1 MSLFLSNYKKIR
13 KSIFGYNINLN
24 FIILINSTKI
34 NKNWACMHAIIKLR
48 YIIKEKKSKAD
59 MKRVYKESEAGSI
72 GERGGDGY
80 GRKM

>member
-1 MSLFLSNYKKIR
+1 
-13 KSIFGYNINLN
+13 
-24 FIILINSTKI
+24 
-34 NKNWACMHAIIKLR
+34 MHAIIKLR
-48 YIIKEKKSKAD
+48 YIIKEKSKD

>member
-1 MSLFLSNYKKIR
+1 
-13 KSIFGYNINLN
+13 
-24 FIILINSTKI
+24 
-34 NKNWACMHAIIKLR
+34 MHAIIKLR
-48 YIIKEKKSKAD
+48 YIIKEKKSKD

>member
-1 MSLFLSNYKKIR
+1 
-13 KSIFGYNINLN
+13 
-24 FIILINSTKI
+24 
-34 NKNWACMHAIIKLR
+34 MHAIIKLR